1 MIALL
6 LSWGQM
12 ITKSLVFDEGGLL
25 AKYPRW
31 CLYIEL
37 P

>member
-1 MIALL
+1 ML
-6 LSWGQM
+6 WGQM
-12 ITKSLVFDEGGLL
+12 ITTRALPLDKHGLL
-25 AKYPRW
+25 AKYPQW

>member
-1 MIALL
+1 MGG
-6 LSWGQM
+6 SGE
-12 ITKSLVFDEGGLL
+12 KKFRLVFDERGLL